1 MRCFFSFLKNTDPD
15 IECFMGVIL
24 GAACVFTRF
33 PHRIKQYA
41 ITHTFDFLPL
51 KDSAVNKDKV
61 KGIAKILFCL
71 TEDKQNK

>member
-15 IECFMGVIL
+15 IESFMGVIL
-24 GAACVFTRF
+24 GAARVFTRF

-51 KDSAVNKDKV
+51 KTEQST
-61 KGIAKILFCL
+61 KIKSK
-71 TEDKQNK
+71 EKQKFSFV

>member
-15 IECFMGVIL
+15 IESFMGVIL
-24 GAACVFTRF
+24 GAARVFTRF

-51 KDSAVNKDKV
+51 KTAQST
-61 KGIAKILFCL
+61 KIKSK
-71 TEDKQNK
+71 EKQKFSFV